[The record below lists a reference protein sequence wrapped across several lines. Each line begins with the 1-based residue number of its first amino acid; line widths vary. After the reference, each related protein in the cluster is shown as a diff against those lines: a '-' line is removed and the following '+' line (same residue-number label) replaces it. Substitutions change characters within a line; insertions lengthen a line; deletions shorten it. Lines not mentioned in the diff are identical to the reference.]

1 MSTRSIIATTNPDH
15 TISAIYCHS
24 DGYPSR
30 VGKLLLDHYTNLD
43 DITRLMGLGDLS
55 WLGDKP
61 EDPGDLWEREK
72 LFYALDRED
81 RCKAFDE
88 YWDDV
93 SQYCKSYATNSC
105 EHSERMFPKP
115 LPQAEFDQAVDDSI
129 MIDYVY
135 LWDGTQWQYKHRGDG
150 FAPLTPKTVE
160 VED

>member
-1 MSTRSIIATTNPDH
+1 
-15 TISAIYCHS
+15 
-24 DGYPSR
+24 
-30 VGKLLLDHYTNLD
+30 
-43 DITRLMGLGDLS
+43 MGLGDLS

>member
-30 VGKLLLDHYTNLD
+30 VGKLLLDHYTNPD

-72 LFYALDRED
+72 LFHALDHKD

-93 SQYCKSYATNSC
+93 SQYSSNATNSC
-105 EHSERMFPKP
+105 EHSERMFPKL
-115 LPQAEFDQAVDDSI
+115 LPRAEFDQAVEDSI
-129 MIDYVY
+129 MIAYVY